1 MKGSSAAVALLGGLL
16 LLLSVANAD
25 ADPGANTRKN
35 LSIGSFVDWEV
46 CYSAIDESMSDKKG
60 PSGDKKMN
68 QEDYVDFVK
77 AYGPDGFLA
86 DVTAFEE
93 LPLIF
98 TTNFYF
104 LACLCDADPGG
115 DGDADLQID
124 SSDNCIESCVGSN
137 AGIETNGV
145 QPGDDPSEAER
156 SFLFLV
162 CSQTKTSIDRFI
174 QSITPTTTPDPFTP
188 SPTPSDTDTDTDSPP
203 PPPSRAPVDDD
214 TIQEEAVV
222 TYIIGVNGNEN
233 ENENDTE
240 NDTTFDDYSEQLIGA
255 MDSLAPTVLQEM
267 RRRQLRIAP
276 YRYLQ
281 IEPTIILPTSILDH
295 ESTDCPSNME
305 KPADRCET
313 ITASVLVFFQP
324 TVTDPVR
331 TVKLFQENLSNAI
344 FEGELQEF
352 LESTL
357 VFIVDKN
364 VLATGQ
370 RGGGT
375 SSAGITAGVIVG
387 VALVA
392 AIAYFVTGRQRTDD
406 DSDAEESEPAMADTN
421 LKLEVAHSPPTVEKM
436 YTPVVGERTDD
447 SEDTNPM
454 SSTKPRDGDSYAGDD
469 MSNLESGDASSSNAG
484 SSGWSSS
491 AGIDSMNTGSA
502 DGLDFEKSPIIPA
515 IATTLP
521 LVSRQSSPGKGMEE
535 DSAAAAAAPQ
545 QVTRDDLDS
554 AIEAGDWAAVGAT
567 AALLAAASDS
577 QSFSSKS
584 EQYTGTRSRSGSS
597 VSSLDVARAA
607 ELDHLVDAGD
617 WEGVVLAAA
626 KYEGDESKDSI
637 PSASISGSDTRS
649 NPDVQTADSSV
660 GSSKGLKR
668 QEYRAIVEDLV
679 LRVVPEEIQNV
690 DEMMLQF
697 RGREDE
703 LVETLRTMQ
712 ERAVAQ
718 KARSSSQRAAKQQA
732 KMASAAAKTE
742 SFPPTSSKSIGTG
755 QVTSAVATAKSLGT
769 GEIASSTSKNTV
781 KQPQVGDKRAK
792 AATKDTQSALEAA
805 IDAGDWDAVG
815 EAAALLTDTNS
826 LTSADTD
833 EINKFAD
840 GISTDGSSAAGSGSQ
855 NLADVADEIE
865 ELIEAGDWK
874 GVVEAA
880 SNNGANIGKK
890 PETSESRRTRRLKHL
905 QEEQEALAQAEIWSA
920 IAEQSKQES
929 ESTPQGAADA
939 ADWAISRSLNALV
952 EAELSGINDQ
962 STVGTDG
969 DSLQQGTTKG
979 DDDDTEGG
987 NEV

>member
-1 MKGSSAAVALLGGLL
+1 MRGSTITLLGGF
-16 LLLSVANAD
+16 LSVANAE
-25 ADPGANTRKN
+25 PNIFNTAS
-35 LSIGSFVDWEV
+35 LSIGTFIDWEV
-46 CYSAIDESMSDKKG
+46 CYSAIDESISDNDG
-60 PSGDKKMN
+60 NQKMN
-68 QEDYVDFVK
+68 QEEYVDFLK
-77 AYGPDGFLA
+77 AYGPDEFLEE
-86 DVTAFEE
+86 VTSFEE

-104 LACLCDADPGG
+104 LACLCDPDVG
-115 DGDADLQID
+115 DE
-124 SSDNCIESCVGSN
+124 CVESCVGSN
-137 AGIETNGV
+137 AGLETNGV
-145 QPGDDPSEAER
+145 QPGDNPSEAEQ
-156 SFLFLV
+156 SYLFLV

-174 QSITPTTTPDPFTP
+174 QSISPTITPVPFTP
-188 SPTPSDTDTDTDSPP
+188 PPTQTDVESL
-203 PPPSRAPVDDD
+203 PPSNAPVDDD
-214 TIQEEAVV
+214 TIQQEAIVSYQV
-222 TYIIGVNGNEN
+222 GVNGD
-233 ENENDTE
+233 DTS
-240 NDTTFDDYSEQLIGA
+240 FDDYDEQLIGA

-267 RRRQLRIAP
+267 GRRQLRMA
-276 YRYLQ
+276 RELQ
-281 IEPTIILPTSILDH
+281 IDPTIFLPTSIVDH
-295 ESTDCPSNME
+295 EPFDCPSNLA
-305 KPADRCET
+305 KPADRCEE
-313 ITASVLVFFQP
+313 ITVSITVFFQP
-324 TVTDPVR
+324 TAADPGQIVQ
-331 TVKLFQENLSNAI
+331 VFQDNLSKAI
-344 FEGELQEF
+344 FDGELEEF
-352 LESTL
+352 LETPF

-364 VLATGQ
+364 MLTTVPS
-370 RGGGT
+370 GGGT
-375 SSAGITAGVIVG
+375 SGAGITVGVIVG

-392 AIAYFVTGRQRTDD
+392 AIAYFVAGGRRGGEPEELEPTDETK
-406 DSDAEESEPAMADTN
+406 S
-421 LKLEVAHSPPTVEKM
+421 LKLDGAAVGGLEAGALGSGLSERNDDTAVDPNGMH
-436 YTPVVGERTDD
+436 VVG
-447 SEDTNPM
+447 TNDLM
-454 SSTKPRDGDSYAGDD
+454 IAGDSSVGGE
-469 MSNLESGDASSSNAG
+469 MSNFDNSGDASSSNAG

-502 DGLDFEKSPIIPA
+502 DGLDFEKTIPA

-521 LVSRQSSPGKGMEE
+521 LVSRGSPPGKGTEQSGTI
-535 DSAAAAAAPQ
+535 DPAP

-626 KYEGDESKDSI
+626 KYEGDESKDSL

-649 NPDVQTADSSV
+649 NADTAGQTADSSV

-679 LRVVPEEIQNV
+679 QRVVPEEIENV

-703 LVETLRTMQ
+703 LVETLRAMQ

-718 KARSSSQRAAKQQA
+718 KARSNSQRAAKQQA
-732 KMASAAAKTE
+732 KLTSAAAKAEAE
-742 SFPPTSSKSIGTG
+742 SSVPPKSSKSIGTG
-755 QVTSAVATAKSLGT
+755 QVSAAMATAKSLGT
-769 GEIASSTSKNTV
+769 GEIGNSKN
-781 KQPQVGDKRAK
+781 KKEHRKEPPRDKEGKVTAK
-792 AATKDTQSALEAA
+792 ETHSALEAA
-805 IDAGDWDAVG
+805 IEAGDWDAVG
-815 EAAALLTDTNS
+815 EAAAMLTDSNS

-833 EINKFAD
+833 EINKYAD
-840 GISTDGSSAAGSGSQ
+840 GVSTDGSSAAGSK
-855 NLADVADEIE
+855 NLADVADELE

-874 GVVEAA
+874 GVVQAA
-880 SNNGANIGKK
+880 STKGAQMEKK
-890 PETSESRRTRRLKHL
+890 PENTETRRIRRLKHL

-929 ESTPQGAADA
+929 ERPHQGAADA

-952 EAELSGINDQ
+952 EAELAGINDQ

-969 DSLQQGTTKG
+969 DSLQQSTTKG
-979 DDDDTEGG
+979 EDGTEYG